1 MVMGNA
7 GTRENESGPSGTGN
21 EGGEEYMECA
31 PVSYHAHD
39 PFPESMVQSPPCSP
53 RADRSPLIFTPQVPV
68 NPLQSSNEIMQNA
81 KDHDGTISVSGIP
94 SIITWNYEGKYVAI
108 EGSWDNW
115 KTRDLMQKSGKD
127 FSILKLLPSGV
138 YHYHFI
144 VDGEVRYSPDLP
156 LENDDF
162 GNIYNVLD
170 LQDSVPEAL
179 NSISGSESPSSPVS
193 SYNNSV
199 FTLEDFNEKVP
210 ELPPLLQQSL
220 LDQPSSSRDES
231 LEKPLTAVLNHL
243 YIQKGCTGQSVA
255 TLSSTHR
262 FRTKYVTVVLYKP
275 LKKVKK

>member
-1 MVMGNA
+1 MANW
-7 GTRENESGPSGTGN
+7 T
-21 EGGEEYMECA
+21 
-31 PVSYHAHD
+31 D
-39 PFPESMVQSPPCSP
+39 
-53 RADRSPLIFTPQVPV
+53 LKVPV

-170 LQDSVPEAL
+170 LQNIS
-179 NSISGSESPSSPVS
+179 SINITSLGCCFFC
-193 SYNNSV
+193 V
-199 FTLEDFNEKVP
+199 FCWCGGL
-210 ELPPLLQQSL
+210 
-220 LDQPSSSRDES
+220 
-231 LEKPLTAVLNHL
+231 HL
-243 YIQKGCTGQSVA
+243 CTYG
-255 TLSSTHR
+255 LSTN
-262 FRTKYVTVVLYKP
+262 
-275 LKKVKK
+275 

>member
-1 MVMGNA
+1 MV
-7 GTRENESGPSGTGN
+7 
-21 EGGEEYMECA
+21 
-31 PVSYHAHD
+31 
-39 PFPESMVQSPPCSP
+39 
-53 RADRSPLIFTPQVPV
+53 
-68 NPLQSSNEIMQNA
+68 
-81 KDHDGTISVSGIP
+81 
-94 SIITWNYEGKYVAI
+94 
-108 EGSWDNW
+108 
-115 KTRDLMQKSGKD
+115 
-127 FSILKLLPSGV
+127 
-138 YHYHFI
+138 
-144 VDGEVRYSPDLP
+144 
-156 LENDDF
+156 
-162 GNIYNVLD
+162 
-170 LQDSVPEAL
+170 DSVPEAL

-275 LKKVKK
+275 LKKEFKNMQFLMLEDLDHGFPSPSQTAVACWPHLVPFTEDKDLKATNGALTLLPGLLNPQTSEIITCYIRSCKWFEQNYS